1 MTPVEVR
8 APLGARL
15 LEVVW
20 DDGNTTFFRH
30 LVLRGFCP
38 CAVCQGHEGAIQW
51 VEPSGDSALA
61 LTQLHETGQYGLRL
75 EWGDGHATGI
85 YSFTYLQDL
94 AALHE
99 VAEGEVRAKVF
110 RRP

>member
-15 LEVVW
+15 LEIVW

-30 LVLRGFCP
+30 EVLRGFCP
-38 CAVCQGHEGAIQW
+38 CAVCQGHEGAINW
-51 VEPSGDSALA
+51 VQPQGDAALELA
-61 LTQLHETGQYGLRL
+61 QLHETGQYGLRL

-85 YSFTYLQDL
+85 YSFRFLQDL
-94 AALHE
+94 ADLHD
-99 VAEGEVRAKVF
+99 VAQDEVRSRSF

>member
-1 MTPVEVR
+1 MKPVEVR
-8 APLGARL
+8 APVGARL

-30 LVLRGFCP
+30 EVLRGFCP
-38 CAVCQGHEGAIQW
+38 CAVCQGHEGSIQW
-51 VEPSGDSALA
+51 IQPQGEPALE
-61 LTQLHETGQYGLRL
+61 LTNLHETGQYGLRL

-85 YSFTYLQDL
+85 YSFSFLQDL
-94 AALHE
+94 AGLHE
-99 VAEGEVRAKVF
+99 VEASEVRSRSF